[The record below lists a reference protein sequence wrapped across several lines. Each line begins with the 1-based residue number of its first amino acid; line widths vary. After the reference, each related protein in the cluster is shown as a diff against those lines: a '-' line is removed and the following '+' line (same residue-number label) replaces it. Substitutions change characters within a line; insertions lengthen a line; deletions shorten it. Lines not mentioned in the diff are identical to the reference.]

1 MLRSRWLGDTSAPR
15 PPATGAWRGPRLST
29 HAATAGLVAVLLVLT
44 AFSVTAAV
52 ANAQASADVEE
63 SATVSEWA

>member
-1 MLRSRWLGDTSAPR
+1 
-15 PPATGAWRGPRLST
+15 LST